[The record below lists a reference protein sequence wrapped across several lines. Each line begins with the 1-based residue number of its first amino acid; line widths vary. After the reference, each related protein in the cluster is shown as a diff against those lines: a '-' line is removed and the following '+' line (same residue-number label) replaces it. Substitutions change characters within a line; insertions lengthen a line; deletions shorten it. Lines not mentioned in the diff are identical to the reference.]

1 MRLRLIIR
9 GRVQGVGY
17 RWWLQETA
25 LRRNLQGWVR
35 NCPDGAVEAEL
46 IGPEPDVE
54 AVATLCASGP
64 PAARVTEVE
73 RQLLSESG
81 LSVSGFHIR
90 R

>member
-1 MRLRLIIR
+1 
-9 GRVQGVGY
+9 
-17 RWWLQETA
+17 
-25 LRRNLQGWVR
+25 
-35 NCPDGAVEAEL
+35 L